1 MEAFLMI
8 ISMAQ
13 TAKIY
18 IVKNARN
25 GKKGGGCP
33 HQCINP
39 EFKKVIEKKRM
50 VTKLK
55 FKCIKG
61 CGAEIPYNE
70 IENHYKT
77 ECFKKKKT
85 MTLLSV
91 DEVVKYRNKSK
102 KDIVSFTRK
111 NI

>member
-61 CGAEIPYNE
+61 CGAEIKFND
-70 IENHYKT
+70 IKNHNNS
-77 ECFKKKKT
+77 ECIRKKKT
-85 MTLLSV
+85 MQLMNREEIS
-91 DEVVKYRNKSK
+91 EYCQKKVKISYL
-102 KDIVSFTRK
+102 IVRIF
-111 NI
+111 